1 MCALRKFVFL
11 SAMVLLTWPS
21 SEPSFAQTAET
32 GALTGTISD
41 MTRALLH
48 GVIVHLT
55 EESTGQTRVAVSQ
68 DDGRFAFALQSA
80 TVNSAPTMLQ
90 TESSTLGGAV
100 DGQEVTSLPLVT
112 RNYTQI
118 MGLSQRTEAPV
129 TNATDLRRGN
139 GGLSPTQGTSS
150 KLSLDVSQYAHT
162 SWKISDGFFKGA
174 IHSIAQT
181 PDGYLWLGTEFGL
194 LRFDGVQTVPWLPP
208 AGEHLPSNDIRS
220 LIAASDGTLWL
231 GTAKGLVSWKSGTL
245 NHYPEFD
252 KHDVHTLLQDR
263 EGTVWAAGSIWEA
276 GPSQAGKTALCA
288 IKRGRTECYG
298 RDDSL
303 GFYGVTSAYE
313 DSHGNLWLGAA
324 NGVWHWKPGPP
335 KCYPMPELKHYGLAG
350 FLFGWRGFLETDD
363 GALLIAIIGSEGIIR
378 FDNGKVQSYQVPPF
392 RPRFHEG
399 GGLLRDRD
407 GGLWIGTEAGL
418 LHVHRGRIDVF
429 DQSDGLSS
437 NWVENM
443 FEDREGNIWI
453 TTRSGL
459 DRFREYAVPSV
470 SVKQGLSTAIARSV
484 LAAKDGSVWL
494 ATTNGLNR
502 WKDGQVTVY
511 RNQPTGARRQ
521 IGGTTAEGEQ
531 GHGSNHSRETQQT
544 TLREMPAAGLPDNE
558 VGSLY
563 EEPQGRLWISTAR
576 GLAYFENGK
585 FTPLPQ
591 VHIPSFS
598 ESPIARDSDGNLW
611 MTGDQGLCRLSSGH
625 AAKCLAPEKLGLRG
639 LLSTLVPD
647 PKRGGLWVGS
657 WESGVVYFKNGKVRE
672 SYGPETGLGS
682 GRVNALQFGSENTLW
697 AATDGGLSRIIDSR
711 VATLTS
717 KNGLPCD
724 TAHAVVEDDFHSLWL
739 YMACGLVRI
748 ERPEMDAWVADPHRR
763 IKVRLF
769 DTSDGVKS
777 HAGVL
782 NYAPRITKAPDGKL
796 WFVPLDGVSVIDPR
810 NLAFNSIPPAVHI
823 EQITSDRKSYEA
835 SSGMRLP
842 ALVRDLWIDYT
853 ALSFRAPEKVRFRFK
868 LEGQDRDWREV
879 VNDRQVQYSNLAPG
893 TYRFRVIACN
903 NSGVWNEA
911 GTFLDFSIAP
921 AYWQTDWFRALC
933 VLLFMAMLWMLYRMW
948 LRQVAHRFNLR
959 MEERVN
965 ERTRVARDLHDTLLQ
980 SFQGLMLR
988 FQAVYRMLP
997 TCPDDAREILGS
1009 AIGEAAQAIT
1019 EGRDAIQGLRTSTV
1033 QSNNLAF
1040 AVRTLGEELA
1050 SAQAAPNPARF
1061 QVAVEGTP
1069 RNLHP
1074 VLRDEVYRI
1083 AAEALRNAFKHAQ
1096 AHQIE
1101 VDLCYNEQQLQVR
1114 VRDDGKGIDGTVLD
1128 GNGSE
1133 GHFGLYGMRERAE
1146 LIGGKLHLW
1155 SELDAGTEVEL
1166 SIPASNAYER
1176 PGVGRRPWSIK
1187 LAGKITCKNA
1197 ERNP

>member
-1 MCALRKFVFL
+1 VLVAVIFAPEMRAVEGSVTRPVVESVCVMRRAIIALG
-11 SAMVLLTWPS
+11 MLLA
-21 SEPSFAQTAET
+21 FGT
-32 GALTGTISD
+32 GAY
-41 MTRALLH
+41 AL
-48 GVIVHLT
+48 
-55 EESTGQTRVAVSQ
+55 
-68 DDGRFAFALQSA
+68 DPAL
-80 TVNSAPTMLQ
+80 
-90 TESSTLGGAV
+90 
-100 DGQEVTSLPLVT
+100 
-112 RNYTQI
+112 
-118 MGLSQRTEAPV
+118 
-129 TNATDLRRGN
+129 DL
-139 GGLSPTQGTSS
+139 
-150 KLSLDVSQYAHT
+150 SQYAHAA
-162 SWKISDGFFKGA
+162 WKVRDGFTKGA

-181 PDGYLWLGTEFGL
+181 PDGYLWLATEFGL
-194 LRFDGVQTVPWLPP
+194 LRFDGVQTVLWLPP

-245 NHYPEFD
+245 NHYPELD

-288 IKRGRTECYG
+288 IKSGRTECYG
-298 RDDSL
+298 RDGSF

-313 DSHGNLWLGAA
+313 DRHGNLWLGAS
-324 NGVWHWKPGPP
+324 NGVWRWRPGPP

-350 FLFGWRGFLETDD
+350 FLFAWRGLLETDD

-378 FDNGKVQSYQVPPF
+378 FDNGKVQPYQVPPF

-407 GGLWIGTEAGL
+407 GGLWIGTETGL

-429 DQSDGLSS
+429 DQSDALSS

-470 SVKQGLSTAIARSV
+470 SVKQGLSTAIVRSV

-502 WKDGQVTVY
+502 WKDGQVSVY
-511 RNQPTGARRQ
+511 RNLPTGARPRQ
-521 IGGTTAEGEQ
+521 IGSTTAEGEH
-531 GHGSNHSRETQQT
+531 GHGTNHSRETQQT
-544 TLREMPAAGLPDNE
+544 MLREIPAPGLPDNE

-598 ESPIARDSDGNLW
+598 ESPIARDCDGNLW
-611 MTGDQGLCRLSSGH
+611 MTGDQGLYRLSSAH
-625 AAKCLAPEKLGLRG
+625 AAEYLPPEKLGLRG

-647 PKRGGLWVGS
+647 PKRGGIWVGS
-657 WESGVVYFKNGKVRE
+657 WESGVVYFENGKVRA

-682 GRVNALQFGSENTLW
+682 GRVNALQFDSENTLW
-697 AATDGGLSRIIDSR
+697 VATDGGLSRITDSR

-724 TAHAVVEDDFHSLWL
+724 TAHAVIEDDLHSLWL

-748 ERPEMDAWVADPHRR
+748 ARPEMDAWVTDPQLR
-763 IKVRLF
+763 IKVTLF
-769 DTSDGVKS
+769 DTSDGVES

-796 WFVPLDGVSVIDPR
+796 WFVPLDGVRVIDPR
-810 NLAFNSIPPAVHI
+810 RLTFNSIPPPVHI
-823 EQITSDRKSYEA
+823 EQITADHKSYEA
-835 SSGMRLP
+835 SSGLRLP
-842 ALVRDLWIDYT
+842 ALVRDVWIDHT
-853 ALSFRAPEKVRFRFK
+853 ALSFVAPEKVRFRFK

-879 VNDRQVQYSNLAPG
+879 VNDRQVQYSNLAPR

-911 GTFLDFSIAP
+911 GAFLDFSIAP
-921 AYWQTDWFRALC
+921 AYYQTIWFRAVCFAAFLALFW
-933 VLLFMAMLWMLYRMW
+933 VLYQ
-948 LRQVAHRFNLR
+948 LRLR
-959 MEERVN
+959 RVSHQFDMSLEERVA
-965 ERTRVARDLHDTLLQ
+965 ERTRIARDLHDTLLQ
-980 SFQGLMLR
+980 SFHGLMLR
-988 FQAVYRMLP
+988 FQAVHRMLP
-997 TCPDDAREILGS
+997 TRADEAREILES
-1009 AIGEAAQAIT
+1009 AIDEAAQAIT
-1019 EGRDAIQGLRTSTV
+1019 EGRDVIQGLRTSTV
-1033 QSNNLAF
+1033 QDNNLAF

-1050 SAQAAPNPARF
+1050 SAQAIRNPARF

-1074 VLRDEVYRI
+1074 ILRDEVYRI

-1101 VDLCYNEQQLQVR
+1101 VDLYYDEQQLRVR
-1114 VRDDGKGIDGTVLD
+1114 VRDDGKGIDATVLD
-1128 GNGSE
+1128 GNGSS
-1133 GHFGLYGMRERAE
+1133 GHFGLHGMRERAE
-1146 LIGGKLHLW
+1146 LIRGKLNLW
-1155 SELDAGTEVEL
+1155 SEPDAGTEVEL
-1166 SIPASNAYER
+1166 SVPASNAYER
-1176 PGVGRRPWSIK
+1176 PGVGRRSWLSK
-1187 LAGKITCKNA
+1187 LAGKVASQKA
-1197 ERNP
+1197 ARKL